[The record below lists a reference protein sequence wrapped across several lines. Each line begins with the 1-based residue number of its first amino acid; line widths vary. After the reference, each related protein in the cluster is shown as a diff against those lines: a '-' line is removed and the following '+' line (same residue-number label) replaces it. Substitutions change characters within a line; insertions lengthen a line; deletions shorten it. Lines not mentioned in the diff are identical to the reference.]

1 MCIYM
6 NYIQNIIYI
15 NIYMYTHVYYIYVY
29 VYYYKFCLDCITNC
43 DDKLAQFN
51 YSVLRIIRSD

>member
-1 MCIYM
+1 MY
-6 NYIQNIIYI
+6 
-15 NIYMYTHVYYIYVY
+15 IYMYTHVYYIYVY